1 MKTIHS
7 FKLPFTLL
15 TIYNTCT
22 IIYLTNKN
30 MSLSKS
36 KLIILISISTILS
49 CLGYI
54 LACKII
60 SKLRDR
66 LF

>member
-1 MKTIHS
+1 MKTINS

-15 TIYNTCT
+15 TLYNACT
-22 IIYLTNKN
+22 IVYITNKN
-30 MSLSKS
+30 MSLSKP

-54 LACKII
+54 LACKTI
-60 SKLRDR
+60 SKLRDI